1 MAENNDAMQLEEAK
15 KNNKEYLRLDCVSDN
30 EKLNNYY
37 KSLGFECVA
46 HIKMKSWSE
55 NLWQIKL

>member
-1 MAENNDAMQLEEAK
+1 MLKLIWEVLNY
-15 KNNKEYLRLDCVSDN
+15 KEK
-30 EKLNNYY
+30 ELNNYY

>member
-1 MAENNDAMQLEEAK
+1 MINFALEEAK

-37 KSLGFECVA
+37 KTLGFECVG